1 MFISPYSVSAALSVV
16 LLGAEGNTAAELLE
30 GLGFDGSVEQEVVRK
45 QQQDLLL
52 QLAKSQ
58 DKVTLETANRF

>member
-1 MFISPYSVSAALSVV
+1 MV

-30 GLGFDGSVEQEVVRK
+30 GLGVDGSVEQEVVHK

-58 DKVTLETANRF
+58 DKVALETANRFYVWYDFCVIMRTT